1 MSFIGKVA
9 TALSVLK
16 VPKTVRDSNGNIL
29 SLKSPNGNETARQ
42 YPPMT
47 YAQAAA
53 LVAAGGVPDY
63 STVRI
68 TDQGDALYLVV
79 NGAMSPAAGGSF
91 RVTSGSWFSAPS
103 IFRLRLTGTGS
114 ISVDAQNA
122 LGVITVGV
130 FSAAANS
137 ATNQIEF
144 PYLGDDA
151 TQMRVNITGS
161 VTVEVL

>member
-1 MSFIGKVA
+1 MARNTPYTEYPLGVE
-9 TALSVLK
+9 
-16 VPKTVRDSNGNIL
+16 RDEGGNITKL
-29 SLKSPNGNETARQ
+29 ISSRGDYVGARQ
-42 YPPMT
+42 LEPMT
-47 YAQAAA
+47 YAAAQA
-53 LVAAGGVPDY
+53 LVAGGGVPDY

-68 TDQGDALYLVV
+68 TDQGNALYLVV

-130 FSAAANS
+130 FSTAANS